1 MNIIEDQAMA
11 IISLINRKGGVGKS
25 TISINLAAGLA
36 IHESRKKNS
45 KPVLL
50 IDMDDQ
56 LSATITAMGG
66 GFSGDFVPV
75 ISAEN
80 NYPQALEN
88 GYGASESL
96 IIDSLIPRKREQK
109 VKLFR
114 TNKAR
119 MEGLESALKQHE
131 EADFQLTYFL
141 EPIQDE
147 YSYII
152 IDNPPSAGMLPMNSL
167 VASTHVLIP
176 IEPDGLSLIG
186 LADILRMI
194 ENVRKTTN
202 PDLEVLGIIPSRF
215 RMVRRQSQDVIE
227 DMERIYGH
235 LLLPYIKDLADISAA
250 TTAGYDVFSF
260 CPEKSQAY
268 RCVSNLVD
276 AVLGKLGAV

>member
-1 MNIIEDQAMA
+1 MA
-11 IISLINRKGGVGKS
+11 IISLVNRKGGVGKS
-25 TISINLAAGLA
+25 TISINLASGLA

-66 GFSGDFVPV
+66 GFSEDFVPV
-75 ISAEN
+75 ITSDN

-88 GYGASESL
+88 GYSASESL
-96 IIDSLIPRKREQK
+96 IVDSLIPRKRGQK

-119 MEGLESALKQHE
+119 MERLEASLKQRD

-186 LADILRMI
+186 LADILRMV
-194 ENVRKTTN
+194 ENVRRTTN
-202 PDLEVLGIIPSRF
+202 PDLEVLGIVPSRF

-227 DMERIYGH
+227 ELERIYGH

-250 TTAGYDVFSF
+250 TTAGYDVFSY

-276 AVLGKLGAV
+276 AVLGKLGAA

>member
-1 MNIIEDQAMA
+1 MA

-36 IHESRKKNS
+36 IHESRKANS

-66 GFSGDFVPV
+66 GFSDSFVPV
-75 ISAEN
+75 ITADN
-80 NYPQALEN
+80 NYPLALEN

-96 IIDSLIPRKREQK
+96 IMDSLIPRKRDDK

-119 MEGLESALKQHE
+119 MESLEASLKQRD

-141 EPIQDE
+141 EPIKDD

-167 VASTHVLIP
+167 VASSHVLIP

-186 LADILRMI
+186 LADILRTI
-194 ENVRKTTN
+194 ETVKRSTN
-202 PDLEVLGIIPSRF
+202 PDLDILGIIPSRF

-250 TTAGYDVFSF
+250 TTAGYDVFSY
-260 CPEKSQAY
+260 CSEKSQAY

-276 AVLGKLGAV
+276 AVLGKLAAV

>member
-1 MNIIEDQAMA
+1 MA

-25 TISINLAAGLA
+25 TISINLAAGLS

-66 GFSGDFVPV
+66 GFSDSFVPV
-75 ISAEN
+75 ITAEN

-96 IIDSLIPRKREQK
+96 IIDSLIPRKRDEK

-119 MEGLESALKQHE
+119 MEGLESALKE
-131 EADFQLTYFL
+131 REDPDFQLTYFL

-268 RCVSNLVD
+268 RCISNLVD
-276 AVLGKLGAV
+276 AVLGKLSAV

>member
-1 MNIIEDQAMA
+1 MA

-36 IHESRKKNS
+36 THESRKLGS

-66 GFSGDFVPV
+66 GFDDKFQPV
-75 ISAEN
+75 ITAERDYASALG
-80 NYPQALEN
+80 Q
-88 GYGASESL
+88 GFGAS
-96 IIDSLIPRKREQK
+96 DSLIVDSLLPRNRKEK

-119 MEGLESALKQHE
+119 MEGLENTLKQRE
-131 EADFQLTYFL
+131 DAPFQLTYFL
-141 EPIQDE
+141 EPIKHE

-194 ENVRKTTN
+194 ENVKKTTN
-202 PDLEVLGIIPSRF
+202 PDLNVLGIIPSRF
-215 RMVRRQSQDVIE
+215 RMVRRQARDVIG
-227 DMERIYGH
+227 DMERMYGH
-235 LLLPYIKDLADISAA
+235 LLLPYIKDLAEISAA

-260 CPEKSQAY
+260 CSEKSQAY
-268 RCVSNLVD
+268 RCISNLVD
-276 AVLGKLGAV
+276 AVLGKLGQV

>member
-1 MNIIEDQAMA
+1 MA
-11 IISLINRKGGVGKS
+11 IISLVNRKGGVGKS

-66 GFSGDFVPV
+66 GFSEEFVPV
-75 ISAEN
+75 ITSDN

-96 IIDSLIPRKREQK
+96 IMDSKIPRKRDQM

-119 MEGLESALKQHE
+119 MEGLEASLKLRD

-141 EPIQDE
+141 EPIQED

-167 VASTHVLIP
+167 VASSHVLIP

-186 LADILRMI
+186 LADILRMV
-194 ENVRKTTN
+194 ESVRRTTN

-227 DMERIYGH
+227 ELEKIYGH

-250 TTAGYDVFSF
+250 TTAGYDVFSY

>member
-1 MNIIEDQAMA
+1 MA

-36 IHESRKKNS
+36 THGSRKPGS

-66 GFSGDFVPV
+66 GFDDKFIPT
-75 ISAEN
+75 ITAEN

-96 IIDSLIPRKREQK
+96 IVDSLIPRNRSEK

-119 MEGLESALKQHE
+119 MEGLENALKGRDE
-131 EADFQLTYFL
+131 PDFQLTYFL
-141 EPIQDE
+141 EPIRDD
-147 YSYII
+147 YSHII

-167 VASTHVLIP
+167 VASSHVLIP

-186 LADILRMI
+186 LADILRMV
-194 ENVRKTTN
+194 EKVRKTTN

-215 RMVRRQSQDVIE
+215 RMIRRQSRDVIE
-227 DMERIYGH
+227 DMERMYGH
-235 LLLPYIKDLADISAA
+235 ILLPYVKDLADISAA
-250 TTAGYDVFSF
+250 TTAGYDVFSY

-268 RCVSNLVD
+268 RCLSNLVD
-276 AVLGKLGAV
+276 AVLGKLGAA

>member
-1 MNIIEDQAMA
+1 MA
-11 IISLINRKGGVGKS
+11 IISLVNRKGGVGKS

-36 IHESRKKNS
+36 IHESRKPDS

-66 GFSGDFVPV
+66 GFSQEFVPV
-75 ISAEN
+75 ITADN
-80 NYPQALEN
+80 NYPHALEN
-88 GYGASESL
+88 GYSASESL
-96 IIDSLIPRKREQK
+96 IVDSLLPRKREQK

-119 MEGLESALKQHE
+119 MEGLESALKQRE
-131 EADFQLTYFL
+131 EPDFQLTYFL
-141 EPIQDE
+141 EPIKAE

-202 PDLEVLGIIPSRF
+202 PNLEVLGIIPSRF

-250 TTAGYDVFSF
+250 TTAGYDVFSY
-260 CPEKSQAY
+260 CPERSPAY

-276 AVLGKLGAV
+276 AVLGKLGSA

>member
-1 MNIIEDQAMA
+1 MA
-11 IISLINRKGGVGKS
+11 IISLVNRKGGVGKS

-36 IHESRKKNS
+36 IHESRKQNR

-66 GFSGDFVPV
+66 GFSEDFVPV
-75 ISAEN
+75 ITADN

-96 IIDSLIPRKREQK
+96 IVDSLIPRKRDEK

-119 MEGLESALKQHE
+119 MEGLEASLKMRD

-141 EPIQDE
+141 EPIQDD

-186 LADILRMI
+186 LADILRMV
-194 ENVRKTTN
+194 ENVRRTTN
-202 PDLEVLGIIPSRF
+202 PDLEVLGIVPSRF
-215 RMVRRQSQDVIE
+215 RMIRRQSQDVIE
-227 DMERIYGH
+227 ELERIYGH

-250 TTAGYDVFSF
+250 TTSGYDVFSY

-276 AVLGKLGAV
+276 AVLGKLGSA

>member
-1 MNIIEDQAMA
+1 MA

-36 IHESRKKNS
+36 THESRKTQS

-66 GFSGDFVPV
+66 GFGNEFQSV
-75 ISAEN
+75 ITADQD
-80 NYPQALEN
+80 YATALGQ

-96 IIDSLIPRKREQK
+96 IVDSLIPRNRTEK

-119 MEGLESALKQHE
+119 MEGLEAALKQHE
-131 EADFQLTYFL
+131 DSAFQLTYFL
-141 EPIQDE
+141 EPIRND

-194 ENVRKTTN
+194 ENVKRTTN
-202 PDLEVLGIIPSRF
+202 PDLNILGIIPSRF
-215 RMVRRQSQDVIE
+215 RMIRRQSRDVIQ
-227 DMERIYGH
+227 DMERMYGH

-250 TTAGYDVFSF
+250 TTAGYDVFSY

-268 RCVSNLVD
+268 RCLSNLVD
-276 AVLGKLGAV
+276 AVLGKLGQV

>member
-1 MNIIEDQAMA
+1 MA

-36 IHESRKKNS
+36 IHESRKPGS

-66 GFSGDFVPV
+66 GFSENFVHV
-75 ISAEN
+75 ITAES

-88 GYGASESL
+88 GFGASESL
-96 IIDSLIPRKREQK
+96 IIDSLIPRKRDQK

-114 TNKAR
+114 TNKAH
-119 MEGLESALKQHE
+119 MEGLESALKQRD

-147 YSYII
+147 FSYII

-186 LADILRMI
+186 LADILRMV
-194 ENVRKTTN
+194 ENVRKSTN
-202 PDLEVLGIIPSRF
+202 PALEVLGIIPSRF

-260 CPEKSQAY
+260 SPEKSQAY

-276 AVLGKLGAV
+276 AVLGKLGAA

>member
-1 MNIIEDQAMA
+1 MA
-11 IISLINRKGGVGKS
+11 IISLVNRKGGVGKS

-66 GFSGDFVPV
+66 GFSEEFVPV
-75 ISAEN
+75 ITSDN

-96 IIDSLIPRKREQK
+96 IMDSKIPRKRDQK

-119 MEGLESALKQHE
+119 MEGLEASLKLRD

-141 EPIQDE
+141 EPIQED

-152 IDNPPSAGMLPMNSL
+152 IDNPPSAGMLPVNSL
-167 VASTHVLIP
+167 VASSHVLIP

-186 LADILRMI
+186 LADILRMV
-194 ENVRKTTN
+194 ESVRRTTN

-227 DMERIYGH
+227 ELEKIYGH

-250 TTAGYDVFSF
+250 TTAGYDVFSY

>member
-1 MNIIEDQAMA
+1 MA

-36 IHESRKKNS
+36 IHESRKANS

-66 GFSGDFVPV
+66 GFSDSFVPV
-75 ISAEN
+75 ITADN
-80 NYPQALEN
+80 NYPLALEN
-88 GYGASESL
+88 GYGARESL
-96 IIDSLIPRKREQK
+96 IMDSLIPRKRDDK

-119 MEGLESALKQHE
+119 MESLEASLKQRD

-141 EPIQDE
+141 EPIKDD

-167 VASTHVLIP
+167 VASSHVLIP

-186 LADILRMI
+186 LADILITI
-194 ENVRKTTN
+194 ETVKRSTN
-202 PDLEVLGIIPSRF
+202 SDLDILGIIS
-215 RMVRRQSQDVIE
+215 
-227 DMERIYGH
+227 
-235 LLLPYIKDLADISAA
+235 
-250 TTAGYDVFSF
+250 
-260 CPEKSQAY
+260 
-268 RCVSNLVD
+268 
-276 AVLGKLGAV
+276 

>member
-1 MNIIEDQAMA
+1 MA
-11 IISLINRKGGVGKS
+11 IISLVNRKGGVGKS
-25 TISINLAAGLA
+25 TISINLASGLA

-66 GFSGDFVPV
+66 GFGEDFVPV
-75 ISAEN
+75 ITSDN

-96 IIDSLIPRKREQK
+96 IVDSLIPRKRGQK

-119 MEGLESALKQHE
+119 MEGLEASLKQRE

-141 EPIQDE
+141 EPIQDD

-186 LADILRMI
+186 LADILRMV
-194 ENVRKTTN
+194 ENVRRTTN
-202 PDLEVLGIIPSRF
+202 PDLEVLGIVPSRF

-227 DMERIYGH
+227 ELERIYGH

-250 TTAGYDVFSF
+250 TTAGYDVFSY

>member
-1 MNIIEDQAMA
+1 MA
-11 IISLINRKGGVGKS
+11 IISLVNRKGGVGKS

-36 IHESRKKNS
+36 IHESRKANS

-66 GFSGDFVPV
+66 GFSEEFVPV
-75 ISAEN
+75 ITADN

-96 IIDSLIPRKREQK
+96 IVDSLIPRKRGQK

-119 MEGLESALKQHE
+119 MENLEASLKSRE

-141 EPIQDE
+141 EPIKQD

-167 VASTHVLIP
+167 VASSHVLIP

-186 LADILRMI
+186 LADILRMV
-194 ENVRKTTN
+194 ESVKKTTN
-202 PDLEVLGIIPSRF
+202 PDLEVLGIVPSRF
-215 RMVRRQSQDVIE
+215 RMVRRQSQDVIGE
-227 DMERIYGH
+227 LERIYGN

-250 TTAGYDVFSF
+250 TTAGYDVYSYS
-260 CPEKSQAY
+260 PEKSQAY
-268 RCVSNLVD
+268 RCISNLVD
-276 AVLGKLGAV
+276 AVLGKLGAA

>member
-1 MNIIEDQAMA
+1 MA
-11 IISLINRKGGVGKS
+11 IISLVNRKGGVGKS

-66 GFSGDFVPV
+66 GFSEEFVPV
-75 ISAEN
+75 ITSDN

-96 IIDSLIPRKREQK
+96 IMDSKIPRKRDQK

-119 MEGLESALKQHE
+119 MEGLEASLKLRD

-141 EPIQDE
+141 EPIQED

-167 VASTHVLIP
+167 VASSHVLIP

-186 LADILRMI
+186 LADILRMV
-194 ENVRKTTN
+194 ESVRRTTN

-227 DMERIYGH
+227 ELEKIYGH

-250 TTAGYDVFSF
+250 TTAGYDVFSY

>member
-1 MNIIEDQAMA
+1 MA
-11 IISLINRKGGVGKS
+11 IISLVNRKGGVGKS

-66 GFSGDFVPV
+66 GFGDDFVPV
-75 ISAEN
+75 ITSDN

-96 IIDSLIPRKREQK
+96 IVDSLIPRKREQK

-119 MEGLESALKQHE
+119 MEGLEASLKMRE

-141 EPIQDE
+141 EPIQDD

-186 LADILRMI
+186 LADILRMV
-194 ENVRKTTN
+194 ENVRRTTN
-202 PDLEVLGIIPSRF
+202 PDLEVLGIVPSRF

-227 DMERIYGH
+227 ELERIYGH
-235 LLLPYIKDLADISAA
+235 LLLPFIKDLADISAA
-250 TTAGYDVFSF
+250 TTSGYDVFSY

>member
-1 MNIIEDQAMA
+1 MA

-36 IHESRKKNS
+36 IHESRKANR

-66 GFSGDFVPV
+66 GFSDSFVPV
-75 ISAEN
+75 ITADN
-80 NYPQALEN
+80 NYPLALEN

-96 IIDSLIPRKREQK
+96 IMDSLIPRKRDDK

-119 MEGLESALKQHE
+119 MESLEASLKQRD

-141 EPIQDE
+141 EPIKDD

-167 VASTHVLIP
+167 VASSHVLIP

-186 LADILRMI
+186 LADILRTI
-194 ENVRKTTN
+194 ETVKRSTN
-202 PDLEVLGIIPSRF
+202 PDLDILGIIPSRF

-250 TTAGYDVFSF
+250 TTAGYDVFSY
-260 CPEKSQAY
+260 CSEKSQAY

>member
-1 MNIIEDQAMA
+1 
-11 IISLINRKGGVGKS
+11 
-25 TISINLAAGLA
+25 
-36 IHESRKKNS
+36 
-45 KPVLL
+45 
-50 IDMDDQ
+50 MDDQ

-66 GFSGDFVPV
+66 GFSEDFVPV
-75 ISAEN
+75 ITSDN

-88 GYGASESL
+88 GYSASESL
-96 IIDSLIPRKREQK
+96 IVDSLIPRKRGQK

-119 MEGLESALKQHE
+119 MEGLEASLKQRD

-186 LADILRMI
+186 LADILRMV
-194 ENVRKTTN
+194 ENVRRTTN
-202 PDLEVLGIIPSRF
+202 PDLEVLGIVPSRF

-227 DMERIYGH
+227 ELERIYGH

-250 TTAGYDVFSF
+250 TTAGYDVFSY

-276 AVLGKLGAV
+276 AVLGKLGAA

>member
-1 MNIIEDQAMA
+1 MA

-36 IHESRKKNS
+36 IHESRKANS

-66 GFSGDFVPV
+66 GFSDSFVPV
-75 ISAEN
+75 ITADN
-80 NYPQALEN
+80 NYPLALEN

-96 IIDSLIPRKREQK
+96 IMDSLIPRKRDDK

-119 MEGLESALKQHE
+119 MESLEASLKQRD

-141 EPIQDE
+141 EPIKDD

-167 VASTHVLIP
+167 VASSHVLIP

-186 LADILRMI
+186 LADILRTI
-194 ENVRKTTN
+194 ETVKRSTN
-202 PDLEVLGIIPSRF
+202 PELDILGIIPSRF

-250 TTAGYDVFSF
+250 TTAGYDVFSY
-260 CPEKSQAY
+260 CSEKSQAY

>member
-1 MNIIEDQAMA
+1 MA
-11 IISLINRKGGVGKS
+11 IISLVNRKGGVGKS

-36 IHESRKKNS
+36 IHESRKQNS

-66 GFSGDFVPV
+66 GFSQEFVPV
-75 ISAEN
+75 ITSDN

-96 IIDSLIPRKREQK
+96 VIDSKIPRKRDQK

-119 MEGLESALKQHE
+119 MEGLEASLKLRD

-141 EPIQDE
+141 EPIQDD

-167 VASTHVLIP
+167 VASSHVLIP

-186 LADILRMI
+186 LADILRMVDS
-194 ENVRKTTN
+194 VRRTTN

-227 DMERIYGH
+227 ELEKIYGH

-250 TTAGYDVFSF
+250 TTSGYDVFSY

>member
-1 MNIIEDQAMA
+1 MA

-36 IHESRKKNS
+36 THESRQVQH

-66 GFSGDFVPV
+66 GFSDEFVPV
-75 ISAEN
+75 ITAEDS
-80 NYPQALEN
+80 YPKAL
-88 GYGASESL
+88 GSGQGASSRL
-96 IIDSLIPRKREQK
+96 IVDTLIPRNRSEK
-109 VKLFR
+109 VQVFR
-114 TNKAR
+114 TNKMH
-119 MEGLESALKQHE
+119 MEGLEAALKNSE
-131 EADFQLTYFL
+131 EPAFQLTYFL
-141 EPIQDE
+141 EAIKDD

-186 LADILRMI
+186 LADILRMV
-194 ENVRKTTN
+194 ENVKKNLN
-202 PDLEVLGIIPSRF
+202 PGLEILGIIPSRF
-215 RMVRRQSQDVIE
+215 RMVRRQSRDVIG
-227 DMERIYGH
+227 DMERLYGH
-235 LLLPYIKDLADISAA
+235 LLLPYIKDLAEISAA

-268 RCVSNLVD
+268 RCLSNLVD
-276 AVLGKLGAV
+276 AVLGKLGA

>member
-1 MNIIEDQAMA
+1 MA
-11 IISLINRKGGVGKS
+11 IISLVNRKGGVGKS
-25 TISINLAAGLA
+25 TISINLASGLA

-66 GFSGDFVPV
+66 GFSEDFVPV
-75 ISAEN
+75 ITSDN

-96 IIDSLIPRKREQK
+96 IVDSLIPRKRGQK

-119 MEGLESALKQHE
+119 MEGLEASLKQRE

-141 EPIQDE
+141 EPIQDD

-186 LADILRMI
+186 LADILRMV
-194 ENVRKTTN
+194 ENVRRTTN
-202 PDLEVLGIIPSRF
+202 PNLEVLGIVPSRF

-227 DMERIYGH
+227 ELERIYGH

-250 TTAGYDVFSF
+250 TTAGYDVFSY